1 MPRRPL
7 AALTAVSVVLAGAL
21 LGAPA
26 ATAAPPPDD
35 LSGPVVA
42 DDLTIDRVEGVGDA
56 LADAA
61 GPVTAFVELTTPSG
75 VEVAADGGSPAQVL
89 AAADATQAAAADVV
103 PAEATPTARTAA
115 GEPQRL
121 ATVTN
126 LLSGA
131 LVLGDAAQLRAL
143 ADDPDVRSVRL
154 VASRT
159 LDNAAQVEFTQA
171 LATWQSTGVVG
182 TDVTIGVID
191 TGLDYTH
198 ADFGGP
204 GTVEAYEAA
213 YGEAGSGT
221 VPAGSY
227 DPAKFLGGYDFAG
240 YDYDADGEGDQL
252 VPAPDENPIDVNGH
266 GSHVAGTAAGYGVT
280 PDGETFDG
288 EYDALTSVRDWPLGP
303 GTAPKAGLYALKVFG
318 DITGSTNLTALALDW
333 AADPNGDGAY
343 DDRIDVLNLSLGG
356 AAAPADDPESD
367 QIAELTALGT
377 TVVLSAGNEGDV
389 EDVGG
394 SPGNGF
400 AGLTVASS
408 VGKDLPFDALEVTE
422 ASDPDL
428 LGRHAGQNS
437 VNYTGDDVTAPVAYV
452 GEQFDGCDVFTAE
465 QAAAVAGKIVY
476 LSWDDDTR
484 RCGSTAR
491 FDNATAAGAV
501 GVLLPTELAVF
512 AALIGG
518 NKAIPGLQMTAATT
532 DRLLPEIQAGTL
544 VARIG
549 PSLALSARED
559 VAPDTLSAFSSRGV
573 HGSLGWGKPDVAA
586 PGQSIVSAG
595 VGSGNGGTTKSGT
608 SMAAPH
614 VAGIVALVRE
624 AHPGWSTAQVKAAV
638 VNTATHDIATEP
650 GGDLFYGPARVGS
663 GRVDALAA
671 VTQDTLLYDAER
683 PHQTSVSFGVVPL
696 ADEPVTIRKAV
707 TVQNLGSTARTYSTE
722 VTSSTTSGGA
732 TITAAPASLRI
743 PAGGTGIVTL
753 TFTADPA
760 TVARDIDPTQ
770 EVEQMADLPPSSSGS
785 RSREYVSQVS
795 GRLVLTS
802 GSTQWRLPVQAT
814 PRPTTDLEAAD
825 VTFPDP
831 AAQTAELA
839 FSGRDVEADGWVGLA
854 TPLVHAADSP
864 RLEQLPAGAETSRST
879 VAAGDIR
886 HVGWASSA
894 PAVEAAGGDPAG
906 DGSLG
911 IGIATDADWA
921 VLGHSLRPW
930 VLFDTDA
937 DGDMDFQTRVRK
949 YVNATQDFFDYTV
962 VETFDS
968 TGKQVGTSDLLYPF
982 AGDFEMGAFDNST
995 VVVPVPLSSLGV
1007 EPGAR
1012 VGVTVQMRSGYAFP
1026 ADGIVDE
1033 VAQFTVDPFDPPLW
1047 FESNVGADFVSQ
1059 VSDGATV
1066 TVHGGTGAADADI
1079 LVLHHLN
1086 AAGDRAQVVGV
1097 EVPEVIATTTTLDV
1111 ESAGTA
1117 GEETLLQM
1125 AVTPPEAT
1133 GTFTLYDG
1141 ETELGTTEVV
1151 DGAGVFSTTTLGAGT
1166 HQLRAQYTP
1175 DTPRYAP
1182 STSDVVETVIAP
1194 SASTTTLKVT
1204 PTVVRY
1210 GQPAT
1215 ATVTV
1220 TGQSWAPS
1228 GTVTIRERGTVLAT
1242 AELTV
1247 DGLTGTATVELPR
1260 DLATGTRRLVA
1271 VFEGTT
1277 DVARSEGTANV
1288 RVVLGESRATL
1299 ETASWTVP
1307 RGSTPTVTV
1316 RVGGG
1321 EGAPAATGR
1330 VTVLLGLRPVGTF
1343 RLVDGAAAVK
1353 LPVVRTSSVVTA
1365 LYVGDGGYLPTATAH
1380 VIRVG

>member
-1 MPRRPL
+1 MPRRPI
-7 AALTAVSVVLAGAL
+7 AGLTAVSVVLAGAL

-26 ATAAPPPDD
+26 AAAAPPPGD
-35 LSGPVVA
+35 LSGLLVA
-42 DDLTIDRVEGVGDA
+42 GGLPAGQPDGVGEA
-56 LADAA
+56 LADAT
-61 GPVTAFVELTTPSG
+61 GTVTAFVELSTPSG
-75 VEVAADGGSPAQVL
+75 VEVAADGGTPAQVR
-89 AAADATQAAAADVV
+89 AAAQATQAAAEDVV
-103 PAEATPTARTAA
+103 PAEASQARARTAA
-115 GEPQRL
+115 AQPQRL
-121 ATVTN
+121 ATLTN
-126 LLSGA
+126 LVSGA
-131 LVLGDAAQLRAL
+131 LVLGDAEQLRAL
-143 ADDPDVRSVRL
+143 ADDPAVDSVRL
-154 VASRT
+154 VATRT
-159 LDNAAQVEFTQA
+159 LDNAAQVEFTRA
-171 LATWQSTGVVG
+171 LATWQSTGVLG

-198 ADFGGP
+198 ADFGGE

-213 YGEAGSGT
+213 YGEDGT
-221 VPAGSY
+221 GPVPAGSY

-266 GSHVAGTAAGYGVT
+266 GTHVAGTAAGYGVT

-303 GTAPKAGLYALKVFG
+303 GTAPRAGIYALKVFG
-318 DITGSTNLTALALDW
+318 DITGTTALTALALDW
-333 AADPNGDGAY
+333 AADPDGDGAY

-356 AAAPADDPESD
+356 AAAPADDPESA

-422 ASDPDL
+422 ASDDAL

-437 VNYTGDDVTAPVAYV
+437 VNYAGDDDVTAPVAYV
-452 GEQFDGCDVFTAE
+452 GAQFDGCDAFTAE

-476 LSWDDDTR
+476 LWWDDGTR
-484 RCGSTAR
+484 RCGSGPR
-491 FDNATAAGAV
+491 FDNAAAAGAV
-501 GVLLPTELAVF
+501 GVLLPTELPVF

-518 NKAIPGLQMTAATT
+518 NAAIPGFQMTAATT
-532 DRLLPEIQAGTL
+532 DRLLPEIEAGTL
-544 VARIG
+544 VVRIG

-559 VAPDTLSAFSSRGV
+559 VAPDTLSSFSSRGV

-624 AHPGWSTAQVKAAV
+624 AHPGWSAAQVKAAV

-671 VTQDTLLYDAER
+671 VTQDTLVYNAER
-683 PHQTSVSFGVVPL
+683 PQQTSVSFGVVPL
-696 ADEPVTIRKAV
+696 ADETVTIRKAV

-732 TITAAPASLRI
+732 TITAAPASLRV
-743 PAGGTGIVTL
+743 PAGGTGVVTL

-770 EVEQMADLPPSSSGS
+770 EVEQMADWP
-785 RSREYVSQVS
+785 REYVSQVS

-802 GSTQWRLPVQAT
+802 GATQWRLPVQAT

-831 AAQTAELA
+831 AAETAELA
-839 FSGRDVEADGWVGLA
+839 FSGRDVEAEGWEGLA

-886 HVGWASSA
+886 HVGWASTA
-894 PAVEAAGGDPAG
+894 PAVAAAGSDPA
-906 DGSLG
+906 DGFLG

-921 VLGHSLRPW
+921 VLGNSLRPW
-930 VLFDTDA
+930 VLFDTDG
-937 DGDMDFQTRVRK
+937 DGDTDFRTRVRK

-982 AGDFEMGAFDNST
+982 AGNFEMGAFDNST
-995 VVVPVPLSSLGV
+995 VVVPVPLASLGV
-1007 EPGAR
+1007 EPGDR

-1033 VAQFTVDPFDPPLW
+1033 VPQFTVDPYDPPLW
-1047 FESNVGADFVSQ
+1047 FGSNLRADFVSQ
-1059 VSDGATV
+1059 AFDGATV
-1066 TVHGGTGAADADI
+1066 DVHGGPGAAEADI

-1086 AAGDRAQVVGV
+1086 GTGDRAQVVDVTVPDVV
-1097 EVPEVIATTTTLDV
+1097 ETTTTLDV
-1111 ESAGTA
+1111 ESAWTA
-1117 GEETLLQM
+1117 GEETLFQM
-1125 AVTPPEAT
+1125 TVTPREAT

-1141 ETELGTTEVV
+1141 DTELGTTEVV
-1151 DGAGVFSTTTLGAGT
+1151 DGAGVWGTASLGAGT
-1166 HQLRAQYTP
+1166 HQLRAEYRP
-1175 DTPRYAP
+1175 DTPVYAP
-1182 STSDVVETVIAP
+1182 STSNVVEAVLAP
-1194 SASTTTLKVT
+1194 SASTTTLRVA
-1204 PTVVRY
+1204 PAVVRY
-1210 GQPAT
+1210 GQQAT

-1228 GTVTIRERGTVLAT
+1228 GTVTISERGKVLAT
-1242 AELTV
+1242 ADVTV
-1247 DGLTGTATVELPR
+1247 DGLTGTATVALPR
-1260 DLATGTRRLVA
+1260 TLTTGTHALVA
-1271 VFEGTT
+1271 VYEGTT
-1277 DVARSEGTANV
+1277 DVARSQGATQV
-1288 RVVLGESRATL
+1288 RVVPGSSTATL
-1299 ETASWTVP
+1299 ETATWTVP
-1307 RGSTPTVTV
+1307 AGSTPTVTV

-1321 EGAPAATGR
+1321 DGAPAATGR

-1343 RLVDGAAAVK
+1343 RLVDGAATVT
-1353 LPVVRTSSVVTA
+1353 LPAVRTSSMVTA
-1365 LYVGDGGYLPTATAH
+1365 LYLGDAGYLPTATAH
-1380 VIRVG
+1380 TIRVG

>member
-21 LGAPA
+21 LGAPP

-35 LSGPVVA
+35 LSGLVVA
-42 DDLTIDRVEGVGDA
+42 GDLAVDRVEGVGDA
-56 LADAA
+56 LADAD
-61 GPVTAFVELTTPSG
+61 GHVTAFVELTTPSG
-75 VEVAADGGSPAQVL
+75 VEVAADGGSPAQVR
-89 AAADATQAAAADVV
+89 AAAAATQAAAEDVV
-103 PAEATPTARTAA
+103 PAEASPSAARAA
-115 GEPQRL
+115 TTEPQRL
-121 ATVTN
+121 ATLTN
-126 LLSGA
+126 LVSGA

-143 ADDPDVRSVRL
+143 ADEPDVRSVRL
-154 VASRT
+154 VAERT
-159 LDNAAQVEFTQA
+159 LDNAAQVEFTKA
-171 LATWQSTGVVG
+171 LATWQSTGVLG
-182 TDVTIGVID
+182 TDVTVGIID
-191 TGLDYTH
+191 TGIDYTH

-213 YGEAGSGT
+213 YGADGT
-221 VPAGSY
+221 GPVPADAF

-240 YDYDADGEGDQL
+240 RDYDAGGEAAQR
-252 VPAPDENPIDVNGH
+252 VPAPDQNPIDVHGH
-266 GSHVAGTAAGYGVT
+266 GTHVAGTAAGYGIT

-288 EYDALTSVRDWPLGP
+288 DYAALTSVLDWPVGP

-318 DITGSTNLTALALDW
+318 DVAGSTDLTSLALDW

-343 DDRIDVLNLSLGG
+343 DDRIDVLNLSLG
-356 AAAPADDPESD
+356 AAGAPADDPESA
-367 QIAELTALGT
+367 QVAELTALGT

-389 EDVGG
+389 EDIGG
-394 SPGNGF
+394 SPGNGA
-400 AGLTVASS
+400 AGLTVAWS
-408 VGKDLPFDALEVTE
+408 VGKDLAFDAMEVVE
-422 ASDPDL
+422 ASDTAL
-428 LGRHAGQNS
+428 VGRHAGQNS
-437 VNYTGDDVTAPVAYV
+437 VSYAGEDVTAPVAYV
-452 GEQFDGCDVFTAE
+452 GARFDGCTAFTAE
-465 QAAAVAGKIVY
+465 QAAAVAGKIAY
-476 LSWDDDTR
+476 LWWDDDDATR
-484 RCGSTAR
+484 ACGSGLR
-491 FDNATAAGAV
+491 FNNATAAGAV
-501 GVLLPTELAVF
+501 GVLLPTEMAVF
-512 AALIGG
+512 AAGIAG
-518 NKAIPGLQMTAATT
+518 NTTIPGFQMTAATT
-532 DRLLPEIQAGTL
+532 DALLPEIEAGTL
-544 VARIG
+544 VAHIG
-549 PSLALSARED
+549 PGLALSTRQD
-559 VAPDTLSAFSSRGV
+559 VAADTLSPSSSRGA

-586 PGQSIVSAG
+586 PGQQIVSAN
-595 VGSGNGGTTKSGT
+595 VGTGTGASSSNGT
-608 SMAAPH
+608 SMASPH
-614 VAGIVALVRE
+614 VAGIAALVRE
-624 AHPGWSTAQVKAAV
+624 ARPGWSAAQIKAAI
-638 VNTATHDIATEP
+638 VNTATHDVATEP

-671 VTQDTLLYDAER
+671 VTNETLLYNAEQ
-683 PHQTSVSFGVVPL
+683 PQQTSVSFGVVPL

-707 TVQNLGSTARTYSTE
+707 TVQNLGSTARTYSTQ
-722 VTSSTTSGGA
+722 VTSSTTSGDA
-732 TITAAPASLRI
+732 TITAAPATLRV

-770 EVEQMADLPPSSSGS
+770 QVEQIADLP
-785 RSREYVSQVS
+785 REYVSQVS

-802 GSTQWRLPVQAT
+802 GDTQWRLPVQGT
-814 PRPTTDLEAAD
+814 PRPTTDIEAAD

-831 AAQTAELA
+831 SAGTAELV
-839 FSGRDVEADGWVGLA
+839 FSGRDTQASGWYGLA
-854 TPLVHAADSP
+854 SPLVHGADSP
-864 RLEQLPAGAETSRST
+864 RLEPLPANAETSRST

-886 HVGWASSA
+886 HAGWASTA
-894 PAVEAAGGDPAG
+894 PAVAAAGGDPAV
-906 DGSLG
+906 DGYLG
-911 IGIATDADWA
+911 VGIATDADWA
-921 VLGHSLRPW
+921 VLGHALRPW
-930 VLFDTDA
+930 ILLDTDG
-937 DGDMDFQTRVRK
+937 DGETDVASIASKLVDT
-949 YVNATQDFFDYTV
+949 DYSV
-962 VETFDS
+962 VETYDWD
-968 TGKQVGTSDLLYPF
+968 TGDLIAGPELLYPY
-982 AGDFEMGAFDNST
+982 AGEIEMGAFDNST
-995 VVVPVPLSSLGV
+995 VVVPVPLAALGV
-1007 EPGAR
+1007 EPGTP
-1012 VGVTVQMRSGYAFP
+1012 VGVTAQMRSTYAFP

-1033 VAQFTVDPFDPPLW
+1033 VEFTVDPYDPPLW
-1047 FESNVGADFVSQ
+1047 FEQNLNAEFVSQ
-1059 VSDGATV
+1059 TFDGATV
-1066 TVHGGTGAADADI
+1066 TVHGGPGAADADI

-1086 AAGDRAQVVGV
+1086 ATGDRAQVVGV
-1097 EVPEVIATTTTLDV
+1097 EVPEVIGTTTTLDV

-1125 AVTPPEAT
+1125 TVTPAEAT

-1151 DGAGVFSTTTLGAGT
+1151 DGAGVFSTATLGAGT

-1271 VFEGTT
+1271 VFEATD

-1288 RVVLGESRATL
+1288 RVVPGESQATL
-1299 ETASWTVP
+1299 ETETWTVP

-1343 RLVDGAAAVK
+1343 RLVDGAATVK
-1353 LPVVRTSSVVTA
+1353 LPAVRTSSVVTA